1 MALDYKV
8 TKVGET
14 YCVEEKETGYHI
26 KTFNN
31 ESEAKKM
38 MKFLNLGGGFAGFT
52 PEFMVRK
59 TSEMLNKSSKNM

>member
-1 MALDYKV
+1 MALDYKI

-14 YCVEEKETGYHI
+14 YCVEENSTGYHI
-26 KTFNN
+26 REFDNQN
-31 ESEAKKM
+31 DAKKM

-59 TSEMLNKSSKNM
+59 VQPTLNKSSKNM